1 MTGHHP
7 LEKKKK
13 NLQNSETSNSS
24 PTSSSNRFH
33 TCPPPPLEGE
43 SQTRSPTHSGPRGP
57 HGAAQ
62 RLRTR
67 LGGSRAWEPGDG
79 NGTERAQYRL
89 VHDAALRRFAG
100 TREGSRPA
108 GAWPTA
114 VAVLR
119 PRCAPGSPRCA
130 RCPARAA
137 VGGLRGCLGD
147 EQCSA
152 WTGLPPPTPGA
163 RAPPRVPAPA
173 RPPGATCTAAL
184 WALARRE
191 QIWALSPEA
200 VS

>member
-7 LEKKKK
+7 LEKKKKKK

-33 TCPPPPLEGE
+33 TCPALKVNPRQEA
-43 SQTRSPTHSGPRGP
+43 RPTLDRVDPTEQPSGCARAL
-57 HGAAQ
+57 GAA
-62 RLRTR
+62 
-67 LGGSRAWEPGDG
+67 GPGSRGM
-79 NGTERAQYRL
+79 GTGRSAHSTGL
-89 VHDAALRRFAG
+89 SMTLLRRFAG

-137 VGGLRGCLGD
+137 VGGLRGCRGD